1 MPLLLIWKKSSPY
14 KEQLRTSKDAPPY
27 LSASELGLALWRE
40 EQNRFDAAHA
50 EKPAASQKQYL
61 MQATRLVDA
70 AIAYGLVVEKD
81 IGKRMPHV
89 DGTAQLHAMIVRI
102 EWAHAVLARDALAR
116 LGQDD
121 SGCPKDMR

>member
-1 MPLLLIWKKSSPY
+1 VEGGTKP
-14 KEQLRTSKDAPPY
+14 
-27 LSASELGLALWRE
+27 
-40 EQNRFDAAHA
+40 FHAAHA